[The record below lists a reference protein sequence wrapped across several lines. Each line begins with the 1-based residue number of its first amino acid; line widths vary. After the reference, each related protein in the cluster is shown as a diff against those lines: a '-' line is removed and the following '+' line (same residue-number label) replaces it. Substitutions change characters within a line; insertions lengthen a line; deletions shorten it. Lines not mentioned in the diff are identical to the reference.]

1 MLKSKVNEETNEST
15 VKTDTPKRKGR
26 KRKGK
31 SPAFETVVEG
41 TKDDRIKQVICEEL
55 QKVWAAITDINA
67 KICKKTTEEDSDKE
81 FTDDNET
88 ISITISNK
96 FQSLNGINEPSTS
109 IQRTA
114 EIKRLATMEPD
125 QKKIEDEL
133 FEERRKVHDLENAMK
148 ERKKFISDLNAE
160 NETIRERNTRLEQE
174 LQLVMKQLA
183 DLKCEKSRANEN
195 QAENAEADNK
205 KPYSKPEVILTG
217 DSIVRNIHG
226 WMMSRNK
233 SVKVNSFPGATTE
246 DMVSYLNPLIN
257 RKLDHI
263 LLHVG
268 TNNLATDSPQ
278 EIAENIAALTKLI
291 IDRGIECSVSE
302 ILKRNDY
309 LSLVGEEVNRIL
321 RNILPDNVKLIC
333 NDSIGHNHLN
343 SSGVHLNKRMT
354 GALAYNFIQFI
365 KQLDF
370 KNNSV

>member
-1 MLKSKVNEETNEST
+1 MEAADINVLIFRETLIKYLGSRKEKNKEKLKWLGTLIDFKAFTKLLLGEKGKWKTRAQAGYEVHSFEQDKKRFSITWWTSSKTFIIRGEDKYRDKILRKIQDLLKSKVNEKTNERT

-31 SPAFETVVEG
+31 SPVFETVVEG
-41 TKDDRIKQVICEEL
+41 TKDDRIKQVIREEL
-55 QKVWAAITDINA
+55 QKVWAAITEINA

-125 QKKIEDEL
+125 EKKIENEL

-148 ERKKFISDLNAE
+148 ETEKFISDLNAE

-205 KPYSKPEVILTG
+205 KPYSKPKVILAG

-233 SVKVNSFPGATTE
+233 SVKVNSFPE
-246 DMVSYLNPLIN
+246 
-257 RKLDHI
+257 
-263 LLHVG
+263 LLQK
-268 TNNLATDSPQ
+268 TW
-278 EIAENIAALTKLI
+278 
-291 IDRGIECSVSE
+291 
-302 ILKRNDY
+302 
-309 LSLVGEEVNRIL
+309 
-321 RNILPDNVKLIC
+321 
-333 NDSIGHNHLN
+333 
-343 SSGVHLNKRMT
+343 
-354 GALAYNFIQFI
+354 
-365 KQLDF
+365 
-370 KNNSV
+370 

>member
-1 MLKSKVNEETNEST
+1 MSSKTFIIQGKDKYRDKTLRKIQDLLKSKVNKETNEST
-15 VKTDTPKRKGR
+15 VKTDTP

-41 TKDDRIKQVICEEL
+41 TKDDRIKQVIREEL

-88 ISITISNK
+88 ISIIISNK

-125 QKKIEDEL
+125 RKKIENEL

-148 ERKKFISDLNAE
+148 EREKFISDLNAE
-160 NETIRERNTRLEQE
+160 NETIREWNTRLEQE

-205 KPYSKPEVILTG
+205 KPYSKPKVILTG
-217 DSIVRNIHG
+217 NSIVWNIHG
-226 WMMSRNK
+226 WICPGINLSR
-233 SVKVNSFPGATTE
+233 
-246 DMVSYLNPLIN
+246 
-257 RKLDHI
+257 
-263 LLHVG
+263 
-268 TNNLATDSPQ
+268 
-278 EIAENIAALTKLI
+278 
-291 IDRGIECSVSE
+291 
-302 ILKRNDY
+302 
-309 LSLVGEEVNRIL
+309 
-321 RNILPDNVKLIC
+321 
-333 NDSIGHNHLN
+333 
-343 SSGVHLNKRMT
+343 
-354 GALAYNFIQFI
+354 
-365 KQLDF
+365 
-370 KNNSV
+370 

>member
-1 MLKSKVNEETNEST
+1 MGSRKEKNKEKLKWLGTLIDFKDFTVLLLDEKGKWKTHSQAGYEVHSFQQDKKGFSIKWWTFIIQDEDKYSDKILRKIEDLLKSKVSKETNKST
-15 VKTDTPKRKGR
+15 VKMVTPKRKGR

-41 TKDDRIKQVICEEL
+41 TKDDRIKQVIREEI

-67 KICKKTTEEDSDKE
+67 KICKKATEEGSDKE

-125 QKKIEDEL
+125 QKKIENEL

-148 ERKKFISDLNAE
+148 EREKFISDLNAE

-183 DLKCEKSRANEN
+183 DVKCEKSRANEN
-195 QAENAEADNK
+195 QAEADNK
-205 KPYSKPEVILTG
+205 KPYSKPKFILVG
-217 DSIVRNIHG
+217 DSIVRNIHS

-233 SVKVNSFPGATTE
+233 SVKVNSFFGATTE
-246 DMVSYLNPLIN
+246 DMVTYLNPLIN
-257 RKLDHI
+257 RKPDHS
-263 LLHVG
+263 LLYVG
-268 TNNLATDSPQ
+268 TKSSLSVLDSQ
-278 EIAENIAALTKLI
+278 VA
-291 IDRGIECSVSE
+291 
-302 ILKRNDY
+302 
-309 LSLVGEEVNRIL
+309 
-321 RNILPDNVKLIC
+321 
-333 NDSIGHNHLN
+333 
-343 SSGVHLNKRMT
+343 
-354 GALAYNFIQFI
+354 
-365 KQLDF
+365 
-370 KNNSV
+370 